1 VKTNLLVQMEILG
14 RWLAIIVVTIAVA
27 AFLLALLRAREP
39 FVDAFESAVAIAG
52 RYDELR
58 LAPYNIQAHGCCYH
72 LQLQLVL
79 SALCKATT
87 SHVLT
92 ACL

>member
-27 AFLLALLRAREP
+27 AFLLALLRAKEP

-52 RYDELR
+52 VNE
-58 LAPYNIQAHGCCYH
+58 
-72 LQLQLVL
+72 
-79 SALCKATT
+79 
-87 SHVLT
+87 
-92 ACL
+92 

>member
-14 RWLAIIVVTIAVA
+14 RWLAIVVVTIAVG

-52 RYDELR
+52 AAQECVEY
-58 LAPYNIQAHGCCYH
+58 
-72 LQLQLVL
+72 
-79 SALCKATT
+79 
-87 SHVLT
+87 
-92 ACL
+92 